1 MSWFGPALSP
11 DQHDVCKVVDELLG
25 GVDPDD
31 VATVRE
37 LPGALAALGLWTVG
51 VPEEFGGGGADWPI
65 TALVIER
72 LSRVVPEL
80 GVACAHAHAAALAVP
95 GDAHDDLRAL
105 LHSGA
110 IEVVVLDSSAR
121 HVRVDRAGGQW
132 TGQID
137 RFDAFDPDRAHVV
150 VLGDESVL
158 IEPAGIS
165 VGRTQRTT
173 GLTSLRT
180 VTLTL
185 DCTSTSVR
193 PLPSDAA
200 AVRSILLRGL
210 AVVAAGIAGAAVDA
224 ASGYAAQRHQFGG
237 PLAALPVVRASLD
250 DHVQRTAALTHAVF
264 AGAPDSLG
272 AIAVVRLSCDLALEV
287 ADAALQVHGGYG
299 YLREYRAERS
309 LRDALSLRASVD
321 IAGATSI
328 LQLG

>member
-1 MSWFGPALSP
+1 MSWHGPALSS
-11 DQHDVCKVVDELLG
+11 DQHDVLKLVDEMLR

-31 VATVRE
+31 VAKVRE

-51 VPEEFGGGGADWPI
+51 VPEELGGGGADWPI
-65 TALVIER
+65 TAVVIER
-72 LSRVVPEL
+72 ISRVVPEL
-80 GVACAHAHAAALAVP
+80 GVACAHAQAAALAVS
-95 GDAHDDLRAL
+95 GDIRAL

-110 IEVVVLDSSAR
+110 IEIVVVESSAL
-121 HVRVDRAGGQW
+121 HVSVDLAGGRW

-150 VLGDESVL
+150 LLGDESVL

-173 GLTSLRT
+173 GLSSLRT

-185 DCTSTSVR
+185 EGTSVH
-193 PLPSDAA
+193 PLPSDAT
-200 AVRSILLRGL
+200 AVRSSLLMGL
-210 AVVAAGIAGAAVDA
+210 AAVAAGIAGAAVDA
-224 ASGYAAQRHQFGG
+224 ASAYAAQRHQFGG
-237 PLAALPVVRASLD
+237 PLAALPVVRASLTD
-250 DHVQRTAALTHAVF
+250 QVQRTAVLTHAVF

-272 AIAVVRLSCDLALEV
+272 AIAVARLGFDLALDV

-299 YLREYRAERS
+299 YLREYRIERS

-321 IAGATSI
+321 LAGAPST
-328 LQLG
+328 LQPE

>member
-1 MSWFGPALSP
+1 VSWYGPALSS
-11 DQHDVCKVVDELLG
+11 DQHDVLKLVDEMLG

-31 VATVRE
+31 VAKVRE

-51 VPEEFGGGGADWPI
+51 VPEELGGGGADWQI

-72 LSRVVPEL
+72 ISRVVPEL

-95 GDAHDDLRAL
+95 GDIRAL
-105 LHSGA
+105 LHSGG
-110 IEVVVLDSSAR
+110 IEIVVVESSAL
-121 HVRVDRAGGQW
+121 HVSVDLAGGR
-132 TGQID
+132 ID

-150 VLGDESVL
+150 LLRDKPVL

-173 GLTSLRT
+173 GLSSLRT

-185 DCTSTSVR
+185 DGTSVR
-193 PLPSDAA
+193 PLPSDAV
-200 AVRSILLRGL
+200 AVRSSLLAGL
-210 AVVAAGIAGAAVDA
+210 AAVAAGIAGAAVDA
-224 ASGYAAQRHQFGG
+224 ASAYAAQRHQFGG
-237 PLAALPVVRASLD
+237 PLAALPVVRASLTD
-250 DHVQRTAALTHAVF
+250 QVQRTTALTHTVF

-272 AIAVVRLSCDLALEV
+272 AIAVARLACDLALEV

-299 YLREYRAERS
+299 YLREYRIERS

-321 IAGATSI
+321 IAGAPST
-328 LQLG
+328 LQPE